1 MDFYG
6 NPYGI
11 GGTST
16 FSEKNPHIQPNDL
29 KLYLKDCT
37 NDLNFPQDQ
46 QGWGLIDIQNFWK
59 GGEEM
64 SDENMNDVTGMLMNK
79 EYIRKDIDEMTQL
92 LKNMLKEK
100 YISKM
105 NDFVM
110 KHKERTIKNPTK
122 EVVLMEAIKPFLQ
135 KEDRLNLDRMIEM
148 MNLINTARSI
158 QMEVQRFRTQMMDD
172 HVKMEKE

>member
-1 MDFYG
+1 
-6 NPYGI
+6 
-11 GGTST
+11 
-16 FSEKNPHIQPNDL
+16 
-29 KLYLKDCT
+29 
-37 NDLNFPQDQ
+37 
-46 QGWGLIDIQNFWK
+46 
-59 GGEEM
+59 
-64 SDENMNDVTGMLMNK
+64 MNK